1 MSIKTGLK
9 RDTIDKFYTNQNA
22 VKLCIN
28 WIKSKIKIKK
38 NDLIIEPSAG
48 NGAFI
53 SEIKTLS
60 NNYRFYDIK
69 PENEEIVKTDYLE
82 LDEKLDFERIHIIGN
97 PPFGRQ
103 SSMAIKFIKKSSFF
117 NTISFILPKSFKKE
131 SMRKHFPLNFHL
143 IFEHDIPENSFLID
157 GEISNVE
164 TVFQIWERKDFN
176 RELPQKLNPI
186 GFQFVN
192 KNDNP
197 DIAFRRVGIC
207 AGNIDKNFKDKSEQS
222 HYFIKFDGNVDE
234 ILEKL
239 ENIKFEEGNT
249 VGPKSIGKQ
258 EVIKEFNK
266 QIYKNQKIQL

>member
-82 LDEKLDFERIHIIGN
+82 LDEKFDFERIHIIGN

-103 SSMAIKFIKKSSFF
+103 SSMAIKFIKKSSFC